1 MGACSLAHY
10 NYISTSVH
18 YKGKNLLIWQQHK
31 LLRLSDKWVIT
42 FHPFRGRVNLSEKN
56 LSASFMTTAIPL
68 PFTLSSLQY
77 KISDDPLPVCFTKSP
92 MHLPRFR
99 VAKHLCHQCP
109 AAHPVPECKI
119 VHSEGKHILHIQLKY
134 AHSSLSITLAGTVDM
149 PTFNKVVEISRK
161 SNHCHCNQHGHGE
174 MKLLC
179 HFYFSQGNC
188 YDICM

>member
-31 LLRLSDKWVIT
+31 LLRLSDKWVT
-42 FHPFRGRVNLSEKN
+42 TLHPFRGRVNLSEKN

-99 VAKHLCHQCP
+99 VAKHLCHHISTVLDVWSVQPLLRCRLITP
-109 AAHPVPECKI
+109 YPLVTYRQVVP
-119 VHSEGKHILHIQLKY
+119 S
-134 AHSSLSITLAGTVDM
+134 A
-149 PTFNKVVEISRK
+149 PW
-161 SNHCHCNQHGHGE
+161 
-174 MKLLC
+174 
-179 HFYFSQGNC
+179 
-188 YDICM
+188 